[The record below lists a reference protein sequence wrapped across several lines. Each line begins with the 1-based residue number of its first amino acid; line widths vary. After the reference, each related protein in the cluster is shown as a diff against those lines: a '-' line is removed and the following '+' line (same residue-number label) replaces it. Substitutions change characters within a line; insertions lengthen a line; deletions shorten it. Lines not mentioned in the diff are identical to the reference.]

1 MKHKIRKKS
10 RLYADNS
17 YYVQR
22 KKKDTA
28 MFDVEDSP
36 ELRHSQGTGTQCW
49 GFRASLLVFFLCDY
63 FISLM

>member
-1 MKHKIRKKS
+1 MWHHLLRDLSSCEGKKKKKKKNHPHMKHKIRKKS

-28 MFDVEDSP
+28 M
-36 ELRHSQGTGTQCW
+36 L
-49 GFRASLLVFFLCDY
+49 
-63 FISLM
+63 